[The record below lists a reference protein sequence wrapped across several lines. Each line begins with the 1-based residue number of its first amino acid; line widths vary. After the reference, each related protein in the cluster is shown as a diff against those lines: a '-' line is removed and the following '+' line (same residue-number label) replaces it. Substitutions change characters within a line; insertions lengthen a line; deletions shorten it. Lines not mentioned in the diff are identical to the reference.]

1 MMKTS
6 LAALAAVVLAGAVA
20 LPVAAADRDPHGL
33 AQLLA
38 ERLVARRHATR
49 ALSSTDFQGTGIG
62 CIILPRR
69 ELRPYGYPG
78 HGMFCEV
85 AASGEVLGA
94 VMNPKGRKL
103 CEIRGAYVQ
112 NDCYDFDICG
122 RAERLCVV

>member
-1 MMKTS
+1 MKTS
-6 LAALAAVVLAGAVA
+6 LAALAALVLAAVA
-20 LPVAAADRDPHGL
+20 VRAADRDPHGL
-33 AQLLA
+33 AQRIA
-38 ERLVARRHATR
+38 ESLVARRHATR

-62 CIILPRR
+62 CIVLPRR

-94 VMNPKGRKL
+94 VLSPKGRTL
-103 CEIRGAYVQ
+103 CEIRGTYVQ